1 VTRVPPRGDLGVSLV
16 ALDVDGTVLTP
27 DGRIAETTRSAIS
40 AARARGVRIVL
51 ASSRGPVALARIQDE
66 LGLAD
71 EWFVGFQGALV
82 ARRTGSGLDV
92 LAETPMLRCA
102 AATVERQAL
111 CRGLAVGRYI
121 GERWRVPRL
130 TAAILR
136 EARGT
141 GEEPVASS
149 AAECDADAPP
159 HKVLAIADG
168 PTQIPLLHDLASALP
183 PEVTGTLS
191 HPEFLEVTAAGVD
204 KGLGLRSLL
213 TRLCVPAER
222 TAAVGDGL
230 NDLGLFSAVGS
241 PIAMG
246 QAGERVRAA
255 AGWVTT
261 SNTEDGVARALAHL
275 GVASVTG
282 AVAERMPPISR

>member
-1 VTRVPPRGDLGVSLV
+1 MLPENPRRDPAVLLV

-27 DGRIAETTRSAIS
+27 DGRIASSTRAAIDG
-40 AARARGVRIVL
+40 ARRRGVRIVL
-51 ASSRGPVALARIQDE
+51 ASSRGPVALAPIQDE
-66 LGLAD
+66 LGLAE

-82 ARRTGSGLDV
+82 GRRTGNGLEV
-92 LAETPMLRCA
+92 LAETPMERSA
-102 AATVERQAL
+102 ADAVERAAT

-121 GERWRVPRL
+121 GQRWRVPRL

-141 GEEPVASS
+141 GEEPVESS

-168 PTQIPLLHDLASALP
+168 PTQVPLLHDLATALP
-183 PEVTGTLS
+183 PTVTGTLS

-204 KGLGLRSLL
+204 KGHGLRSLL
-213 TRLCVPAER
+213 DRLELSPEQA
-222 TAAVGDGL
+222 AAVGDGP
-230 NDLGLFSAVGS
+230 NDLGLFAAVGF

-246 QAGERVRAA
+246 QAVERVRAA
-255 AGWVTT
+255 AGWVTS
-261 SNTEDGVARALAHL
+261 SNTEDGVARALRHL
-275 GVASVTG
+275 GVAGGTPLAPVPS
-282 AVAERMPPISR
+282 ERNS